1 MRHRTV
7 TLALATL
14 LLVSTLAFS
23 ACNRGAK
30 RATYPEA
37 PVILISID
45 TLRADRLPAYGYKN
59 IETPNID
66 ALRADGVLFTDA
78 YSQVPLTFPS
88 HASLLTGLLPA
99 DNGVRNNIGY
109 RLDDP
114 KRPSIPTTL
123 KAAGYATGA
132 AISSYVLRAS
142 TGLGALFDDYDDAI
156 VPKPGEPIGMLQ
168 RSGYTSEEI
177 AAAWIAK
184 HRSERFFYMLHIFEP
199 HSPYEAPEPFASR
212 YGIPYDAEV
221 ATADD
226 IVGKFIASLKASGVY
241 DDAIV
246 ILISDHGEG
255 LNDHGEPEHGIF
267 LYREAIHVPLIV
279 KLPKRARAGESIG
292 RPVALVDLFPTIT
305 GLTGIATPEK
315 LAGRSLFDEPKE
327 GESRA
332 IFSETL
338 YPRIH
343 LGWSDLR
350 SLVDKEHHY
359 IEAPKPELYAFRDDP
374 GEKTNVLETERRVYS
389 SMKKEL
395 STYKHEVTAPATID
409 PEEAAKLAALGYLGS
424 TATPA
429 VGPLP
434 DPKDNIGQIVAMMEA
449 TRLEREGRVREAIAK
464 LEAVLKENPRFS
476 DAWNQLARYHEQ
488 LGEWEEAAAAYKQAI
503 AISPS
508 LANEFGLSLGAVL
521 LRLDRFDEAAAHA
534 RLSEKANAPGAH
546 LLLARV
552 HLAKKEYALAGSE
565 VDEAVRAGYSR
576 APALVLEIQISAQQG
591 KLDEAMTHVGEVEA
605 EIAARK
611 LGPIEGF
618 DAARGDVLARMGREN
633 EAVDAFKR
641 EIANFPRSRNA
652 YGNLAVVYF
661 LRGDLKSVHALMEQM
676 VRANPGVTAL
686 RFAAHTLDELGDGA
700 GAAAYRR
707 RAEAAEQRQRPS

>member
-1 MRHRTV
+1 MRHRISI
-7 TLALATL
+7 LALVAF
-14 LLVSTLAFS
+14 VLASALSFS
-23 ACNRGAK
+23 ACNRGA
-30 RATYPEA
+30 RRRTYPGA

-45 TLRADRLPAYGYKN
+45 TLRADRLPAYGYEHV
-59 IETPNID
+59 ETPNID
-66 ALRADGVLFTDA
+66 ALRSDGVLFSDA

-109 RLDDP
+109 RLEDP

-132 AISSYVLRAS
+132 AISSYVLRSS

-156 VPKPGEPIGMLQ
+156 VPKPGEPIGSLQ

-177 AAAWIAK
+177 ASDWIARHK
-184 HRSERFFYMLHIFEP
+184 GERFFYLLHVFEP

-212 YGIPYDAEV
+212 YKNPYDAEV

-226 IVGKFIASLKASGVY
+226 IVGKFIASLKESGVY

-255 LNDHGEPEHGIF
+255 LYEHGEPEHGIF

-279 KLPKRARAGESIG
+279 KLPKRARAGESVS

-305 GLTGIATPEK
+305 GLTGIATPDK
-315 LAGRSLFDEPKE
+315 LAGRSLFDEQKE
-327 GESRA
+327 GESRT

-350 SLVDKEHHY
+350 SLVGSDHQY

-374 GEKTNVLETERRVYS
+374 QERTNILETDRRVYS
-389 SMKKEL
+389 AMKKEL
-395 STYKHEVTAPATID
+395 ATYKYEVTGPGTVD

-424 TATPA
+424 TAA
-429 VGPLP
+429 AGEGPLP
-434 DPKDNIGQIVAMMEA
+434 DPKEKIGQIVAMMEA
-449 TRLEREGRVREAIAK
+449 TRLEREGRVRDAITT
-464 LEAVLKENPRFS
+464 LEKVLKENPRFS
-476 DAWNQLARYHEQ
+476 DAWNQLARNHEL
-488 LGEWEEAAAAYKQAI
+488 LGEYEAAAGAYRQAI
-503 AISPS
+503 AISPA
-508 LANEFGLSLGAVL
+508 LANEFGLSLGSVL

-534 RLSEKANAPGAH
+534 RLGEKVNPSGSH
-546 LLLARV
+546 MLLARV
-552 HLAKKEYALAGSE
+552 HLAKKEYALAESE
-565 VDEAVRAGYSR
+565 ANAAIGAGYSR
-576 APALVLEIQISAQQG
+576 VPALVLVIQICAQQG
-591 KLDEAMTHVGEVEA
+591 KLDEAMKHVAEIDA

-618 DAARGDVLARMGREN
+618 DAARGDVLARMERED
-633 EAVDAFKR
+633 EAVAAFRR
-641 EIANFPRSRNA
+641 EISNFPRNRNA

-661 LRGDLKSVHALMEQM
+661 LRGDMRSVHALMEQM

-686 RFAAHTLDELGDGA
+686 RFAAHTLEQIGDGPGSA
-700 GAAAYRR
+700 EYRR
-707 RAEAAEQRQRPS
+707 RAKVEEQRLRPS